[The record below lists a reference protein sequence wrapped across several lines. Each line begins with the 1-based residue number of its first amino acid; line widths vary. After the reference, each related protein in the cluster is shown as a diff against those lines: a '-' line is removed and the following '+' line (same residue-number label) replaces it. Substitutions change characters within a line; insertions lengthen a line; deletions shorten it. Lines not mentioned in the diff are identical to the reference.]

1 MVLIFDED
9 DTNITGLREIWNNAD
24 MCIEVVLLSS
34 ELKRV
39 DEALRNCAVYGA
51 RASAGARVHG
61 RTNGATT
68 GRESRC
74 GVA

>member
-1 MVLIFDED
+1 M
-9 DTNITGLREIWNNAD
+9 G
-24 MCIEVVLLSS
+24 IEVVLLSS